1 MMVEASQTD
10 GGGHSNNIEQ
20 LVTELLDFDHVV
32 GKAMKFADENKETLV
47 IVVGDHETGGLTL
60 LDGNLKEGWI
70 FGNFSTNDHTS
81 IPSSVFAYG
90 PNSKE
95 FTGLFENTEIFNKI
109 MEAYGIMPIDF
120 VNAELSELIVKTNF

>member
-47 IVVGDHETGGLTL
+47 VVLGDHETGGLTL
-60 LDGNLKEGWI
+60 LDGSLKEGWI

-109 MEAYGIMPIDF
+109 LAAYGIR
-120 VNAELSELIVKTNF
+120 K

>member
-1 MMVEASQTD
+1 MVEASQTD
-10 GGGHSNNIEQ
+10 GGGHSNNIGQ
-20 LVTELLDFDHVV
+20 LITELLDFDEVV

-47 IVVGDHETGGLTL
+47 VVLGDHETGGLSL
-60 LDGNLKEGWI
+60 LDGSLKEGWV

-81 IPSSVFAYG
+81 LPSSVFAYG

-109 MEAYGIMPIDF
+109 MAAYGIQ
-120 VNAELSELIVKTNF
+120 K